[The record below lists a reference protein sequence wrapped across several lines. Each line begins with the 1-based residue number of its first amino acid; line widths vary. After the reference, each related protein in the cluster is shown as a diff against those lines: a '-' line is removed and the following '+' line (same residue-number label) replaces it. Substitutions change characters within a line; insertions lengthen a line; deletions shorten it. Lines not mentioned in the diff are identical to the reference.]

1 MQGAIATELIISW
14 IALIIIPTLLIVI
27 IPLLDR
33 ILTDNVIESINWV
46 IDSVEYLIWSTNT
59 TLLFAT
65 IWLILVMPFIR
76 WIINFFTGKHED

>member
-14 IALIIIPTLLIVI
+14 IALIIIPTILIVL

-33 ILTDNVIESINWV
+33 ILTDNVIDSINGV
-46 IDSVEYLIWSTNT
+46 IDNVEYLIWSTNT

-76 WIINFFTGKHED
+76 WIINFFTGKHWD